1 MRCLNRNKQA
11 FYYANY
17 SGKAKLVD
25 ENGYFTGEYGLTYT
39 DPVKVWG
46 NISPARGTDNSNP
59 FGITENYDKIIVLSD
74 PQFPISET
82 SVLWVENDITDEY
95 DYVVVRTARSLNS
108 VSIAIRK
115 VDVNA

>member
-1 MRCLNRNKQA
+1 MRCLNRNKTQ

-17 SGKAKLVD
+17 SGQTKILD
-25 ENGYFTGEYGLTYT
+25 GDGYFTGEYGLSYT
-39 DPVKVWG
+39 TPVEAWG
-46 NISPARGTDNSNP
+46 NISPARGTDISNP

-82 SVLWVENDITDEY
+82 SVLWLENDITEEY

-115 VDVNA
+115 VDVDA